1 MNSST
6 SIDTH
11 ILTTEHRDKLLNVR
25 ECQQWGKW
33 ECNNDIN
40 GNAVYYYQFKQKY
53 RINSFLMQELKL
65 YMA

>member
-1 MNSST
+1 MSS
-6 SIDTH
+6 IKRPYLRVKQTH
-11 ILTTEHRDKLLNVR
+11 ILRG
-25 ECQQWGKW
+25 QQWGKW